1 MSKTIFIGIDID
13 SQSFAVNAMDND
25 GKSCIS
31 KKQLSYSN
39 NQPGCDNFCSF
50 VQALASVTHSDYIQI
65 ALEATSLYGWHLLYH
80 LYNFSLHVSFKIDLF
95 LLNPKI
101 IAQFKKAYLDLPK
114 TDHIDA
120 FVIADRLRFKRVP
133 ERFRVD
139 LKYLPLQRLTRYRFH
154 LMKSIVREKS
164 YFLNNLFLKFS
175 EFKSK
180 QVFSN
185 LFSSTALAVISE
197 FFSTD
202 DIVNMPIQE
211 LCQFLSKYSRNRFK
225 NPFNIAKELKKIARS
240 SYRLDKVL
248 HVPVNI
254 ILASGIQNIRALK
267 SQVKNIDKAIQRELK
282 AFPNTLE
289 SIKGIGPVYTAG
301 LIAEIQNIFRF
312 KKQSSLARF
321 ACLAWKKKQSGK
333 FVSQT
338 TRLINA
344 GNHFLKYYFCEAA
357 NSLKMHNPVFKTYY
371 QKKYSE
377 VPKYKHKRALVL
389 TARKLVRVVF
399 ALLKSNQ
406 LYIPR
411 AT

>member
-254 ILASGIQNIRALK
+254 ILASGIQNI
-267 SQVKNIDKAIQRELK
+267 
-282 AFPNTLE
+282 
-289 SIKGIGPVYTAG
+289 
-301 LIAEIQNIFRF
+301 FRF